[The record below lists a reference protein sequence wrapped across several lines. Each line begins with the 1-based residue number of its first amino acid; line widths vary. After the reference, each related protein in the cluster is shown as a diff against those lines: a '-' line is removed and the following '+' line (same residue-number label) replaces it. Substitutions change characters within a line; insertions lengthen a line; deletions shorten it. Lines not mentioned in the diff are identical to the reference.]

1 MEEHINEHSQ
11 QIQNE
16 NNEFASVTSPAEEHH
31 EGIPEHIPEPEPIEQ
46 LRNELNEAKDK
57 YLRLY
62 ADFENYRKRVAKE
75 KIDFLTTA
83 NEELILKLLPI
94 LDDFERAQKSL
105 ATDEQAVETARQG
118 FELIYSKFL
127 KVLENKGLKA
137 MNAKGAIFNPDLH
150 EAITQ
155 FPAPSEDMKGKVIDE
170 VEKGYLLGEKVIRC
184 AKVVVGT

>member
-1 MEEHINEHSQ
+1 MEESTNNTHDKDINEH
-11 QIQNE
+11 
-16 NNEFASVTSPAEEHH
+16 ASEEKSHEH
-31 EGIPEHIPEPEPIEQ
+31 YEGIAAHVPEPDAIEK
-46 LRNELNEAKDK
+46 LRDEVNEAKDK

-75 KIDFLTTA
+75 KIDFLVTA

-105 ATDEQAVETARQG
+105 ETDAQQNEAARQG

-127 KVLENKGLKA
+127 KVLEGKGLKA
-137 MNAKGAIFNPDLH
+137 MTSKGEVFNPDLH

-155 FPAPSEDMKGKVIDE
+155 FTAPSDDMKGKVIEE
-170 VEKGYLLGEKVIRC
+170 VEKGYLLGEKVIRF
-184 AKVVVGT
+184 AKVVVGV